1 MILSGHLLKG
11 LNAVELSGDAG
22 VDVVEEAT
30 ALNVELIIFLQH
42 INVWTVV
49 QSRVSGDK
57 IRQEAVDECDI
68 LSEKSR
74 LQSPGD
80 VEGWGTLQIIS
91 SWAS

>member
-42 INVWTVV
+42 INV
-49 QSRVSGDK
+49 
-57 IRQEAVDECDI
+57 
-68 LSEKSR
+68 
-74 LQSPGD
+74 
-80 VEGWGTLQIIS
+80 
-91 SWAS
+91 